1 MKKSDV
7 LDLIKYHIE
16 NNDAS
21 FRTTAYKIAESFDNS
36 GDIQL
41 AEFILSQLSGYDFLS
56 PQETI
61 TLSKTNNFEKYT
73 NEMKNQI
80 DNNES
85 LLLPKSITSDISG
98 IINSIRN
105 NRGLNSFLFYG
116 KPGTGKTQS
125 VFQISRILNIKIK
138 IINFSSIIDSKLGQT
153 SKNLNEIFE
162 ELNSL
167 FEPTIVLFDEIDAL
181 AMNRMDM
188 NDLREMGRVT
198 TTLMNGLDRINDNIY
213 IFATTNLY
221 NHLDSALTRR
231 FEVKVDFNRY
241 TREDLN
247 DIATSLYKKYFKNNA
262 NQSKELNLFNKI
274 INLYEK
280 IPYPADL
287 KNLIKV
293 AFAFSDE
300 DDRYSHLKILYTNIL
315 DDIGGK
321 PLSEI
326 KKQGFTYND
335 LEKITGI
342 SISTLSREVKKHE

>member
-21 FRTTAYKIAESFDNS
+21 FRTTAYKIAEEFDKT

-41 AEFILSQLSGYDFLS
+41 AEFILSQLSGFDFLS
-56 PQETI
+56 PQEVK
-61 TLSKTNNFEKYT
+61 TLSKTSNSKEHT
-73 NEMKNQI
+73 NEVKKQI

-85 LLLPKSITSDISG
+85 LLLPQSITNDING
-98 IINSIRN
+98 IINSIKH

-116 KPGTGKTQS
+116 APGTGKTQS

-153 SKNLNEIFE
+153 SKNLNETFE

-198 TTLMNGLDRINDNIY
+198 TTLMNGLDSVNDNIY

-221 NHLDSALTRR
+221 NHLDNALTRR

-241 TREDLN
+241 TRDDLN
-247 DIATSLYKKYFKNNA
+247 DIATSLYEKYFEKTA
-262 NQSKELNLFNKI
+262 DQSKEVILFNKI

-293 AFAFSDE
+293 AFAFSSK
-300 DDRYSHLKILYTNIL
+300 DDAYSHLKILYTNIL
-315 DDIGGK
+315 EDIGGK
-321 PLSEI
+321 SLSEI
-326 KKQGFTYND
+326 KKQGFTYSD